1 MTLRTHSMILCLLL
15 LLCAGC
21 SKEHV
26 PQGRWLDDPAQ
37 AMQEAKSSGRSVLI
51 AFTRDDASPWSG
63 RLRKEVFD
71 TAAFHQWAEGKVVL
85 LRQDLSAGTDPKR
98 LAASAELARKYK
110 VIGFPTVLLTNA
122 EGGELGSLRYQA
134 GGASGWTTSAQAIL
148 DGKAGEPLP
157 WLHSFEEA
165 AKASKESGKP
175 ILIDFTGSDW
185 CIFCIKLRDE
195 VFSTE
200 PFRQWAAAK
209 VVLLEI
215 DFPRNF
221 DLDPVRMA
229 EYEELANRFSVSAFP
244 TITMVASNGDV
255 LGQLGYAEGGPKV
268 WLAQADA
275 VLNRSPGGAGKGD

>member
-1 MTLRTHSMILCLLL
+1 MTKLFRLAILSLLL
-15 LLCAGC
+15 LLVSGC
-21 SKEHV
+21 NREGF
-26 PQGRWLDDPAQ
+26 PAGRWVEDPVQGLEQ
-37 AMQEAKSSGRSVLI
+37 ARSAGKPVLL
-51 AFTRDDASPWSG
+51 AFTREDTSPWSG

-85 LRQDLSAGTDPKR
+85 VKADLSAGQDPKR
-98 LAASAELARKYK
+98 VAQAAELAAKYK
-110 VIGFPTVLLTNA
+110 VVGFPTVVLLNPQR
-122 EGGELGSLRYQA
+122 EELGSLRYQA
-134 GGASGWTTSAQAIL
+134 GGPTGWTTAAQAIL
-148 DGKAGEPLP
+148 EGKSPVEPP
-157 WLHSFEEA
+157 WFHELKEA
-165 AKASKESGKP
+165 QAESSKTGKP

-200 PFRQWAAAK
+200 QFRQWAAAK

-221 DLDPVRMA
+221 DMDPIRA
-229 EYEELANRFSVSAFP
+229 IDNEELANKYNVNAFP
-244 TITMVASNGDV
+244 TLMLVQSDGSV

-275 VLNRSPGGAGKGD
+275 ILAKSSSKSAP